1 MAAKAPFYDVG
12 LYVGEIISQDIST
25 TTKGNKQLVW
35 RVKILGIP
43 QGDSYAPNKQQY
55 ERTIYWVVTP
65 DTKDFIAEK
74 LAKLGFEGAPSQWHP
89 DHPSHISLVGNQVDL
104 WCKHEQRLD
113 GNGWTEKWDVSN
125 GSGGSRVSEPL
136 SGAEARKLD
145 MMFGKAASTQPRAAQ
160 TSRTSTAALA
170 QKHAKPAEQKP
181 VDFENGE
188 KANFGFQTNEN
199 PPAETYAD
207 EGITDDDIPF

>member
-1 MAAKAPFYDVG
+1 MAARTPFYDIG
-12 LYVGEIISQDIST
+12 LHVGEVLSQDIST
-25 TTKGNKQLVW
+25 TTGGNKQLIL

-43 QGDSYAPNKQQY
+43 QGDSYVPHKQQY

-65 DTKDFIAEK
+65 NTVDFLREK
-74 LAKLGFEGAPSQWHP
+74 LAKLDFKGNASQWHP
-89 DHPSHISLVGNQVDL
+89 DHPEHINLVGNQVDL

-113 GNGWTEKWDVSN
+113 GNGWTEKWDLSN
-125 GSGGSRVSEPL
+125 GGGNARVSEPL

-145 MMFGKAASTQPRAAQ
+145 MMFGKATATQPRAAQ
-160 TSRTSTAALA
+160 TARTSTAALA
-170 QKHAKPAEQKP
+170 QKHANGKASKP

-188 KANFGFQTNEN
+188 RANFGFQTNEN
-199 PPAETYAD
+199 PPVEAYAD